1 MDYSKLCESIFNL
14 NSDIR
19 YVAVIDDTGLPVVGG
34 MRGGLDSIMD
44 ENNEE
49 LYLTHTALRK
59 SMRERFDNNMGR
71 SRFAYVE
78 REKISI
84 LTFYMDKYILL
95 VTMEPNINSHTSI
108 DIAEDILDMING
120 KKQWSILQV
129 ASVQNDYFFDPIN
142 NLTAIFN
149 CSI

>member
-19 YVAVIDDTGLPVVGG
+19 YVAVIDDTGLPIVGG

-59 SMRERFDNNMGR
+59 SMRERFDDNMGR
-71 SRFAYVE
+71 SRFVYVE

-84 LTFYMDKYILL
+84 LTFYLDKYILL
-95 VTMEPNINSHTSI
+95 VTLEPNINSHTSI

-120 KKQWSILQV
+120 KKQ
-129 ASVQNDYFFDPIN
+129 
-142 NLTAIFN
+142 
-149 CSI
+149 

>member
-1 MDYSKLCESIFNL
+1 MDYSKLCESVFDL

-19 YVAVIDDTGLPVVGG
+19 YVAVIDDTGIPIAGG
-34 MRGGLDSIMD
+34 MRGGIDSIMD

-59 SMRERFDNNMGR
+59 SMRERFNNTMGS

-84 LTFYMDKYILL
+84 LTFYLNKYVLL
-95 VTMEPNINSHTSI
+95 VTMEPSINSHTSI
-108 DIAEDILDMING
+108 DIAEDILDMLNG
-120 KKQWSILQV
+120 NKQ
-129 ASVQNDYFFDPIN
+129 
-142 NLTAIFN
+142 
-149 CSI
+149 

>member
-14 NSDIR
+14 NDDVR
-19 YVAVIDDTGLPVVGG
+19 YVAVIDDAGLPFVGG
-34 MRGGLDSIMD
+34 MRGGIIFYMD

-59 SMRERFDNNMGR
+59 SMRERFDSTMGR

-84 LTFYMDKYILL
+84 LTFYLDKYILP
-95 VTMEPNINSHTSI
+95 VTMEPSINSHTSI
-108 DIAEDILDMING
+108 DIAEDALEMLNT
-120 KKQWSILQV
+120 KKN
-129 ASVQNDYFFDPIN
+129 ND
-142 NLTAIFN
+142 L
-149 CSI
+149 SW